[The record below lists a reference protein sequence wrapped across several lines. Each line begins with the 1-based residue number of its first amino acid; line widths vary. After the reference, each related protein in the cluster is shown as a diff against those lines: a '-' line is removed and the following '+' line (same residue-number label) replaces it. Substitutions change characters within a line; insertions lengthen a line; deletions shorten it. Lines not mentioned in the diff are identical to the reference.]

1 MPCPIGYRV
10 GMVQLTRVA
19 VVDDHE
25 LVSLAVG
32 ELIASHDELE
42 FAGHAPSV
50 AALRSGGIRADL
62 VVLDLNLRDGSQPSA
77 NVEALRAGGAEVVV
91 LTSAENPFLVRE
103 VSRSGVL
110 AIVRKSAPSHEILE
124 VIARV
129 ARGEA
134 AATTEWAVALD
145 SDPALRAAPL
155 TQREREVLAL
165 YATGLGAKAVASR
178 LHVSENTIAD
188 HLRRIRSVYAQ
199 LSRPASTKVELYQR
213 GIEDGFLPPPTP

>member
-1 MPCPIGYRV
+1 MDYD
-10 GMVQLTRVA
+10 VA
-19 VVDDHE
+19 VTACSGYGPEECARALGEVLGPLGGLDWVTPGMKIAVKVNLVMAKSPDHGATTHPA
-25 LVSLAVG
+25 LVCALCDMLA
-32 ELIASHDELE
+32 A
-42 FAGHAPSV
+42 
-50 AALRSGGIRADL
+50 R
-62 VVLDLNLRDGSQPSA
+62 
-77 NVEALRAGGAEVVV
+77 GAEVVV

-129 ARGEA
+129 ARGEP

-145 SDPALRAAPL
+145 SDPELRAAPL
-155 TQREREVLAL
+155 TAREREVLAL
-165 YATGLGAKAVASR
+165 YATGLGAKAVAAR
-178 LHVSENTIAD
+178 LHVSENTVAD

-213 GIEDGFLPPPTP
+213 GIEDGFLPPPAS